1 MEDEE
6 GYMALNRLSSH
17 SKRTQDMSRN
27 AMWHK
32 ISMGILVVTCIILGS
47 AVIGLSV
54 LVFQGS
60 FHKRETAELLYA
72 TEAEGLPGCSSCFE
86 ELTQLKSDLCES
98 PTEKRVCALCPMNW
112 VPRKGKCYWFSKETS
127 KWIEAQDYCFR
138 RGAQMLVVQDL
149 EEKEFIQ
156 NRIEGKFRFWIGL
169 NFTVHKNNWTWIDS
183 SVLDPTL
190 FLIPPPPTSSR
201 CGVLKVDEIISEMC
215 TDQFKWICEKEG
227 IILKP

>member
-54 LVFQGS
+54 LGFPDAPGWPLHAAGCWTKWAFDLTQPSFSYVLDWHSKFFQGS

-149 EEKEFIQ
+149 EEKV
-156 NRIEGKFRFWIGL
+156 L
-169 NFTVHKNNWTWIDS
+169 N
-183 SVLDPTL
+183 
-190 FLIPPPPTSSR
+190 TSPAN
-201 CGVLKVDEIISEMC
+201 K
-215 TDQFKWICEKEG
+215 
-227 IILKP
+227 